1 MSKYVK
7 QLLQSELEKKISAEN
22 ISDFLVLSIKGVGG
36 TDNNQ
41 LRGKL
46 KAKGIK
52 LQMVR
57 NEIFKRALRNCKMS
71 TAENLFE
78 GTCAIAYG
86 GDSIVDIAKE
96 IVDWQKKVPTL
107 QVKGAFLEG
116 SSLAADVAK
125 ELAKMPG
132 RAQLRS
138 NIVMLVLSPAK
149 KVVSVFSGP
158 LSVIAG
164 CIKTISEKQEKQEP
178 AAA

>member
-7 QLLQSELEKKISAEN
+7 QLLQSELEKKIAAEN
-22 ISDFLVLSIKGVGG
+22 INDFMVVSIKGIGG

-41 LRGKL
+41 MRGQL

-52 LQMVR
+52 VQMVR

-96 IVDWQKKVPTL
+96 IADWQRKVPAL
-107 QVKGAFLEG
+107 EVKGAFLDG
-116 SSLAADVAK
+116 ATLGADAAK
-125 ELAKMPG
+125 ELSKMPG

-138 NIVMLVLSPAK
+138 SIVMLVMSPGK

>member
-7 QLLQSELEKKISAEN
+7 QLLQSELEKKIAAEN
-22 ISDFLVLSIKGVGG
+22 INDFMVVSIKGIGG

-41 LRGKL
+41 MRGQL

-52 LQMVR
+52 VQMVR

-96 IVDWQKKVPTL
+96 IADWQRKVP
-107 QVKGAFLEG
+107 ALEG
-116 SSLAADVAK
+116 FLGTAISYCRLHKDYFGKAGKTRAGSGINKFKTNINSL
-125 ELAKMPG
+125 
-132 RAQLRS
+132 
-138 NIVMLVLSPAK
+138 
-149 KVVSVFSGP
+149 SGCP
-158 LSVIAG
+158 QAG
-164 CIKTISEKQEKQEP
+164 
-178 AAA
+178 